1 MEILFQNHLSNN
13 FINPIY
19 KIHSFN
25 VLREYPV
32 NLALFFFFTNA
43 KRRCAGVFGILD
55 ISVQMK
61 IVWIGL
67 DCPDKYMLLSCIY
80 SVIDVRECLS

>member
-32 NLALFFFFTNA
+32 NLALFFF
-43 KRRCAGVFGILD
+43 L
-55 ISVQMK
+55 QMLRDDAQ
-61 IVWIGL
+61 VCLVYWIYQY
-67 DCPDKYMLLSCIY
+67 K
-80 SVIDVRECLS
+80 